1 MNAGDYNILNAEPM
15 GFDELRSA
23 VGLGIV
29 LSFMVGPVFF
39 VLLETAA
46 TKGFRA
52 GLVLDIGVVLG
63 DIFFILLAYF
73 SSYQLVENISNG
85 PALYVFG
92 GAILVVYGL
101 TLIIK
106 RDSRGKEPR
115 FRTKRND
122 YLGLFMKGFLLN
134 VINVGVLIFWLG
146 MVIVVG
152 PAMEGDAVRIASFFS
167 VVIGTYLLVDIGKIL
182 LAKQLRS
189 KLTQNRVIGM
199 RRVLGVLLVISG
211 VIMIFRGFLVDH
223 TVVGTDWDIIQ
234 K

>member
-1 MNAGDYNILNAEPM
+1 
-15 GFDELRSA
+15 
-23 VGLGIV
+23 
-29 LSFMVGPVFF
+29 
-39 VLLETAA
+39 
-46 TKGFRA
+46 
-52 GLVLDIGVVLG
+52 
-63 DIFFILLAYF
+63 
-73 SSYQLVENISNG
+73 
-85 PALYVFG
+85 
-92 GAILVVYGL
+92 
-101 TLIIK
+101 
-106 RDSRGKEPR
+106 
-115 FRTKRND
+115 
-122 YLGLFMKGFLLN
+122 MKGFLLN

-211 VIMIFRGFLVDH
+211 VIMIFRGFMVDH